1 MQKYIAFLRAINVG
15 GHTVK
20 MDALRRLFEAL
31 EFANVETFIASGNV
45 IFEATG
51 QSTQALESKIE
62 AALHA
67 ALGYKV
73 ATFIRTPAELVEIV
87 QSKPFDAATLA
98 DEANMLYIGFVAE
111 PPSVATQQKLLAF
124 NNEVDEFHVHEREI
138 YWLCHKKFSDSTFS
152 GARLEKTLAVQTTL
166 RNVTTVKRLAVKYAL
181 DISPTG

>member
-15 GHTVK
+15 GHNVK
-20 MDALRRLFEAL
+20 MEALRHLFEAL

-51 QSTQALESKIE
+51 QSTQALESKIA

-87 QSKPFDAATLA
+87 QSKPFDAETLA
-98 DEANMLYIGFVAE
+98 AEGNMLYIGFVAE
-111 PPSVATQQKLLAF
+111 PSSTAAQQKLLVF
-124 NNEVDEFHVHEREI
+124 NNAVDEFHVHEREI
-138 YWLCHKKFSDSTFS
+138 YWLCRRKFNESTFS
-152 GARLEKTLAVQTTL
+152 GARLEKTLALQTTL
-166 RNVTTVKRLAVKYAL
+166 RNVTTVKKLAAKYA
-181 DISPTG
+181 P